1 MNRSFY
7 RAEQSYG
14 IYNQC
19 VLIVPGL
26 IRTQCISPLQGEG
39 KPIMTKT
46 RTSRTPSRR
55 LGFTLIELLVV
66 ISIIALLI
74 GLLLPALSRARRSAR
89 VTQCLGNL
97 KNISAGTA
105 NYSSTYGGIIATGDP
120 PEIKKT
126 NAGKRMG
133 TLPEFQFGGNSS
145 GGGGQNTLT
154 GWPNLRI
161 DYNWFNR
168 YWFVN
173 LASFVAQ
180 ADTKKAVYD
189 ASFFCPDDTYYHE
202 EADRVRNSESNETL
216 NRITYLMSDT
226 AFWSPEMFTTA
237 NIGQILEP
245 DQLASGNAGPAKKE
259 TPGRKYLSWGS
270 VRFPDKKVYVYEVNA
285 FHDDPRQGFNTRGHK
300 STVLFYDGHASMTS
314 AAATEKQAD
323 TLFIPTHS
331 RMMET
336 DEPQDADDPLY
347 WYYATT
353 INGIHGRDF
362 Q

>member
-1 MNRSFY
+1 M
-7 RAEQSYG
+7 
-14 IYNQC
+14 
-19 VLIVPGL
+19 
-26 IRTQCISPLQGEG
+26 
-39 KPIMTKT
+39 MKT

-55 LGFTLIELLVV
+55 FGFTLIELLVV

-105 NYSSTYGGIIATGDP
+105 NYSSTYGGIIATGVP
-120 PEIKKT
+120 PEIKRT
-126 NAGKRMG
+126 NSGKRMG
-133 TLPEFQFGGNSS
+133 TKPDYQFGQPHELS
-145 GGGGQNTLT
+145 
-154 GWPNLRI
+154 GWPNLSI
-161 DYNWFNR
+161 NYNWFNR

-189 ASFFCPDDTYYHE
+189 ASFFCPDDTFYHE
-202 EADRVRNSESNETL
+202 KADEIRKNEETIL

-226 AFWSPEMFTTA
+226 ALWSPEMFTVA
-237 NIGQILEP
+237 NIDRILSD
-245 DQLASGNAGPAKKE
+245 DQLKAGNDGPAKAD

-270 VRFPDKKVYVYEVNA
+270 VRFPDKKVYIYEVNA
-285 FHDDPRQGFNTRGHK
+285 FHDDPRQGYNTKGHK
-300 STVLFYDGHASMTS
+300 STVLFYDGHATMTS
-314 AAATEKQAD
+314 ASATENQANI
-323 TLFIPTHS
+323 LFIPKHS

-336 DEPQDADDPLY
+336 DEPQDSTDTLY

-362 Q
+362 K